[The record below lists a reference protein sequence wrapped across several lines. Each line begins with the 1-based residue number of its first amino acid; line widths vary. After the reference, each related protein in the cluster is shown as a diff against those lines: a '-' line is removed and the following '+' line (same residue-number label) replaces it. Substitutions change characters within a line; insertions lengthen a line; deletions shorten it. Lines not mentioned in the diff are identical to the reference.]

1 MSSCTNTWA
10 QRKSGRNS
18 NTPVSNPPSY
28 ALNVETLPTST
39 EDHLQDQRRHD
50 KECRDF
56 FHYGNQSIDSES
68 IVSDG
73 SIDGVSLDTSDW
85 MELVARGAV
94 SNKELEEVFLPI
106 TIDLNGYYDSDLNE
120 YTTAVSIEDQSQISS
135 DDSWDTTGKDWSLSD
150 EMELEEPSTSDSE
163 MEHDDCS
170 IFTR

>member
-1 MSSCTNTWA
+1 
-10 QRKSGRNS
+10 
-18 NTPVSNPPSY
+18 
-28 ALNVETLPTST
+28 
-39 EDHLQDQRRHD
+39 
-50 KECRDF
+50 
-56 FHYGNQSIDSES
+56 
-68 IVSDG
+68 
-73 SIDGVSLDTSDW
+73 